1 MSALILTGAVF
12 LLLHLIFLFFNGLD
26 SRGLCFKDAI
36 IIFGCRVFNDGTPS
50 KSLQIRLDK
59 AIELYFKKLS
69 LKIVVTGA
77 TGRDKFNEALAMKNY
92 LCDNGV
98 SRDDVIMDA
107 KGKNTFCSAINV
119 KKIMDEYNFKSAI
132 IVTQHFHMARAKY
145 MIKRMGIKDIATV
158 KADSISLKNIRI
170 VIREIAAF
178 YFYIFMNIKR
188 YLGVT

>member
-1 MSALILTGAVF
+1 MLHFILLF
-12 LLLHLIFLFFNGLD
+12 LNGLD
-26 SRGLCFKDAI
+26 SNGLCFNDVI

-59 AIELYFKKLS
+59 AIELYSKRLS

-77 TGRDKFNEALAMKNY
+77 TGRDKFNEALAMKIY

-98 SRDDVIMDA
+98 SNDDVIMDYE
-107 KGKNTFCSAINV
+107 GKNTLCSAINV

-132 IVTQHFHMARAKY
+132 IVTQHFHIARAKY
-145 MIKRMGIKDIATV
+145 MMKKIGIKDIATV
-158 KADSISLKNIRI
+158 RADTISSKNIRI

-178 YFYIFMNIKR
+178 YFYICMNIKR
-188 YLGVT
+188 YSGSN